1 MSRVEAFIVDTKG
14 KSLEEVGTFPIIT
27 TERAMP
33 EPEPEREL
41 TAGELFDGTF
51 RVWGDANMI
60 CALMATAV
68 NRSGL
73 LQWKLGYS
81 TKRHS
86 IELKRLA

>member
-41 TAGELFDGTF
+41 TAGELFDGNISRLVRVEHDLPFDGNGGKPF
-51 RVWGDANMI
+51 RVV
-60 CALMATAV
+60 TV
-68 NRSGL
+68 ETSL
-73 LQWKLGYS
+73 LDETSL
-81 TKRHS
+81 H
-86 IELKRLA
+86 